1 MDVFS
6 GIYFSKADG
15 NSGKY
20 NQKAVKEGISKGSA
34 SKHSNEVRKKSNVN
48 KINRSGVDN

>member
-20 NQKAVKEGISKGSA
+20 NQKGSERG
-34 SKHSNEVRKKSNVN
+34 HF
-48 KINRSGVDN
+48 